1 MLNSH
6 NELWKF
12 TNFTQMQ
19 KVGGTAKYHMAV
31 MKTGTTCM
39 IPCPGVENG
48 NPLKYS
54 CLEYSMDTGA

>member
-1 MLNSH
+1 
-6 NELWKF
+6 
-12 TNFTQMQ
+12 MQ

-48 NPLKYS
+48 NPLQYS